1 MQIKYGKIGKNIN
14 GDYMKH
20 EIDLKNYQIRTDLAI
35 DSIEKNDNLQDVIQN
50 KCKKDDIE
58 VTNVVLGKNNNLG
71 KKEGNY
77 ITIEFQDVTDSD
89 NREKIEEVLI
99 DEIKKMLNKM
109 KIKETDSCLIIGL
122 GNEKS
127 TPDSLGPLTVNNVIV
142 TNHLFLLG
150 DLDKDYRRVSALVP
164 GVMGQTGIDT
174 SDIILSVINTLKP
187 DFLIAIDALASQSI
201 ERVNKTI
208 QMTDTGIHPGSGIGN
223 KRKEISYDTIGIPV
237 LAIGV
242 PTVVDASVIVAD
254 TINYMY
260 KHYVFNKEYIKNPK
274 SKLTFNNVNY
284 LKKEIKISKSDK
296 KNLLGLIGT
305 LDDEEIKELIYEV
318 LTPIG
323 YNLMV
328 TPKEVDFVM
337 DKLSL
342 LISNSL
348 NMSLHSFK

>member
-1 MQIKYGKIGKNIN
+1 
-14 GDYMKH
+14 MKH

-35 DSIEKNDNLQDVIQN
+35 DSIENNSSLKGVKQKVSDIDGIKVTDV
-50 KCKKDDIE
+50 
-58 VTNVVLGKNNNLG
+58 LLSKNNNLG

-77 ITIEFQDVTDSD
+77 ITIEFEDITDSN
-89 NREKIEEVLI
+89 NRKNVEKVFKE
-99 DEIKKMLNKM
+99 EIKNMLKKMN
-109 KIKETDSCLIIGL
+109 ISDNDSCLVIGL
-122 GNEKS
+122 GNDKS
-127 TPDSLGPLTVNNVIV
+127 TPDSLGPLTVNNILV
-142 TNHLFLLG
+142 TNHLYLLNQ
-150 DLDKDYRRVSALVP
+150 LDSSFRRVSALNP

-174 SDIILSVINTLKP
+174 SEIILSLIDSLKP

-223 KRKEISYDTIGIPV
+223 KRKEISKDTIKIPV

-242 PTVVDASVIVAD
+242 PTVVDASVIVSD

-260 KHYVFNKEYIKNPK
+260 KHYAFNKEYSKSSK

-284 LKKEIKISKSDK
+284 LNKKINISKQDK
-296 KNLLGLIGT
+296 ENLLGLIGT
-305 LDDEEIKELIYEV
+305 LDDEEIRELIYEV

-342 LISNSL
+342 VISRAL
-348 NMSLHSFK
+348 NGALHRIDFID

>member
-1 MQIKYGKIGKNIN
+1 MN
-14 GDYMKH
+14 H

-35 DSIEKNDNLQDVIQN
+35 DLIDNSNKHKGIKQTNYEKNGIKVTDVFLEDNN
-50 KCKKDDIE
+50 S
-58 VTNVVLGKNNNLG
+58 LG
-71 KKEGNY
+71 KKRGNY
-77 ITIEFQDVTDSD
+77 ITIEFNDITDTQ
-89 NREKIEEVLI
+89 NRKYVEEILI
-99 DEIKKMLNKM
+99 DEIKKMLKKLN
-109 KIKETDSCLIIGL
+109 IKGYDSCLIIGL

-127 TPDSLGPLTVNNVIV
+127 TPDSLGPLTIDNIIV
-142 TNHLFLLG
+142 TNHLYLLSQ
-150 DLDKDYRRVSALVP
+150 LDSSFRRVSALNP

-174 SDIILSVINTLKP
+174 SDIILSVVNSLKP
-187 DFLIAIDALASQSI
+187 DFIITIDALASQSI

-223 KRKEISYDTIGIPV
+223 QRKEISQEVIKIPV

-260 KHYVFNKEYIKNPK
+260 KHYVFNKEYTKNPK
-274 SKLTFNNVNY
+274 SKLTFNNINY
-284 LKKEIKISKSDK
+284 LNKEINISNEDK
-296 KNLLGLIGT
+296 KNLLGLIGM
-305 LDDEEIKELIYEV
+305 LSDEEIKELIYEV

-328 TPKEVDFVM
+328 TPKEVDFVI

-348 NMSLHSFK
+348 NNSLHKLDS

>member
-1 MQIKYGKIGKNIN
+1 MN
-14 GDYMKH
+14 H

-35 DSIEKNDNLQDVIQN
+35 DLIEENNKLKGVIQTN
-50 KCKKDDIE
+50 YEENGIKVTDVFLKKD
-58 VTNVVLGKNNNLG
+58 NNLG
-71 KKEGNY
+71 KKTGNY
-77 ITIEFQDVTDSD
+77 ITIEFEDITDSE
-89 NREKIEEVLI
+89 NRKNVEEILKM
-99 DEIKKMLNKM
+99 EIKKILKKM
-109 KIKETDSCLIIGL
+109 SIKDSDSCLIIGL

-127 TPDSLGPLTVNNVIV
+127 TPDSLGPLTINNIIV
-142 TNHLFLLG
+142 TNHLYLLNQLSS
-150 DLDKDYRRVSALVP
+150 DFRRVSALNP

-174 SDIILSVINTLKP
+174 SDIILSIVEKIKP
-187 DFLIAIDALASQSI
+187 DFIITIDSLASQSI
-201 ERVNKTI
+201 DRVNKTI

-223 KRKEISYDTIGIPV
+223 HRKEISKETIKIPV

-260 KHYVFNKEYIKNPK
+260 KHYVFNKEYKNNPK
-274 SKLTFNNVNY
+274 SKLTFNNINY
-284 LKKEIKISKSDK
+284 LNKEINISKEDK
-296 KNLLGLIGT
+296 KNLLGLIGM
-305 LDDEEIKELIYEV
+305 LSDEEVKKLIYEV

-328 TPKEVDFVM
+328 TPKEVDFVI

-348 NMSLHSFK
+348 NYSLHKLEFM

>member
-1 MQIKYGKIGKNIN
+1 MG
-14 GDYMKH
+14 H

-35 DSIEKNDNLQDVIQN
+35 DLLQNNKTLKGVKQNIFNIENVKVTDV
-50 KCKKDDIE
+50 
-58 VTNVVLGKNNNLG
+58 LLSKNNSLG

-77 ITIEFQDVTDSD
+77 VTIEFDDITDSS
-89 NREKIEEVLI
+89 NRKRVERVLK
-99 DEIKKMLNKM
+99 DEIKKMLTKM
-109 KIKETDSCLIIGL
+109 NIKDDDSCLIIGL
-122 GNEKS
+122 GNDKS
-127 TPDSLGPLTVNNVIV
+127 TPDSLGPLTINNILV
-142 TNHLFLLG
+142 TNHLYLLNQ
-150 DLDKDYRRVSALVP
+150 LDSTFRRVSALNP

-174 SDIILSVINTLKP
+174 SDVISSIVNSIKP
-187 DFLIAIDALASQSI
+187 DFIITIDALASQSI
-201 ERVNKTI
+201 DRVNKTI
-208 QMTDTGIHPGSGIGN
+208 QMTDVGIQPGSGIGN
-223 KRKEISYDTIGIPV
+223 KRKEISKSTIGIPV

-242 PTVVDASVIVAD
+242 PTVVDASVIVSD

-260 KHYVFNKEYIKNPK
+260 KHYAFNKEYSKSPK

-284 LKKEIKISKSDK
+284 LNKKITISKEDK

-305 LDDEEIKELIYEV
+305 LNDDEVRKLIYEV

-342 LISNSL
+342 LISNSI
-348 NMSLHSFK
+348 NNSLHKIDNIF

>member
-1 MQIKYGKIGKNIN
+1 MN
-14 GDYMKH
+14 H

-35 DSIEKNDNLQDVIQN
+35 DLIDE
-50 KCKKDDIE
+50 
-58 VTNVVLGKNNNLG
+58 NNNLNGVKQTYYENNDIKVTDVYLNEKNSLG
-71 KKEGNY
+71 KKRGNY
-77 ITIEFQDVTDSD
+77 ITIEFNDITDTQ
-89 NREKIEEVLI
+89 NRKYVEEVLI
-99 DEIKKMLNKM
+99 DEIKKMLKKM
-109 KIKETDSCLIIGL
+109 NIKENDSCLIVGL

-127 TPDSLGPLTVNNVIV
+127 TPDSLGPLTINNIIV
-142 TNHLFLLG
+142 TNHLYLLNQ
-150 DLDKDYRRVSALVP
+150 LDSSFRRVAALNP

-174 SDIILSVINTLKP
+174 SDIILSVVNSLKP
-187 DFLIAIDALASQSI
+187 DFIITIDALASQSI

-223 KRKEISYDTIGIPV
+223 QRKEISKEVIKIPV
-237 LAIGV
+237 LSIGV

-260 KHYVFNKEYIKNPK
+260 KHYVFNKEYTKNPK
-274 SKLTFNNVNY
+274 SKFTFNNINY
-284 LKKEIKISKSDK
+284 LNKKINISSEDK
-296 KNLLGLIGT
+296 KNLLGLIGM
-305 LDDEEIKELIYEV
+305 LSDEEVKELIYEV

-348 NMSLHSFK
+348 NNSLHKLT